1 MRAACGLQSTAHAFS
16 SGTHIPMF
24 TLAHLSS
31 PPPESLKSQVQQMVV
46 DYFADV
52 SAVPLLPSNPLYQL
66 YQYVI
71 GYELHLH
78 LQTMNGEAE
87 GPVQLLLA
95 LDDEDPARVLGF
107 ALYLPSP
114 DDAAACTLAYLAVH
128 SEHRAQGI
136 GRALL
141 QRVLERRPHLELA
154 CVADKVPLFEAL
166 GLQVLAA
173 QGALVVMSS
182 RDYRSSGMVAVADLA
197 PVFASTEVRQIHAY
211 LLKQHGQRAMQ
222 QAEKQRDA
230 HLDTLALQAQQLVDE
245 RLPSRALH

>member
-1 MRAACGLQSTAHAFS
+1 
-16 SGTHIPMF
+16 MF
-24 TLAHLSS
+24 TLSHLNST
-31 PPPESLKSQVQQMVV
+31 PPESLKSQVQQMVV
-46 DYFADV
+46 DYFSDV
-52 SAVPLLPSNPLYQL
+52 SVVPLLPSNPLYQL

-71 GYELHLH
+71 GYEVHLH
-78 LQTMNGEAE
+78 LQSMNAE
-87 GPVQLLLA
+87 TDGPVQLLLA
-95 LDDEDPARVLGF
+95 LDDEDPSRVLGF

-141 QRVLERRPHLELA
+141 QRVLAHRPHLELA
-154 CVADKVPLFEAL
+154 CAADKVPLFEAM
-166 GLQVLAA
+166 GLQVLSA
-173 QGALVVMSS
+173 QGAQVLMNS

>member
-1 MRAACGLQSTAHAFS
+1 
-16 SGTHIPMF
+16 MF
-24 TLAHLSS
+24 TLSHLSS
-31 PPPESLKSQVQQMVV
+31 PPPESLKNQVLQMVV
-46 DYFADV
+46 DYFTDL

-71 GYELHLH
+71 GYEVHLH
-78 LQTMNGEAE
+78 LQTMNGETE
-87 GPVQLLLA
+87 GPAQLLLA
-95 LDDEDPARVLGF
+95 LDDDDPAHALGF

-114 DDAAACTLAYLAVH
+114 DDADACTLAYLAVNTEYRGH
-128 SEHRAQGI
+128 GI

-141 QRVLERRPHLELA
+141 QRVLAHRPHLELTCA
-154 CVADKVPLFEAL
+154 ADKVPLFEAL

-173 QGALVVMSS
+173 QGAQVVMNS

-197 PVFASTEVRQIHAY
+197 PVFASAEVRQIHAY

-230 HLDTLALQAQQLVDE
+230 HLDALALQAQQLVDE
-245 RLPSRALH
+245 RLPSRSLH

>member
-1 MRAACGLQSTAHAFS
+1 
-16 SGTHIPMF
+16 MF
-24 TLAHLSS
+24 TLSHLSS

-46 DYFADV
+46 DYFADI

-78 LQTMNGEAE
+78 LQSMNGDAE

-141 QRVLERRPHLELA
+141 QRVQERRPHLELT
-154 CVADKVPLFEAL
+154 CTADKVPLFEAL
-166 GLQVLAA
+166 GLQVLTA
-173 QGALVVMSS
+173 QGAQVVMNS
-182 RDYRSSGMVAVADLA
+182 RDYRSNGMFAAVDLA

-222 QAEKQRDA
+222 QAEKQRDQ
-230 HLDTLALQAQQLVDE
+230 HLDALALQAQQLVDE

>member
-1 MRAACGLQSTAHAFS
+1 
-16 SGTHIPMF
+16 
-24 TLAHLSS
+24 
-31 PPPESLKSQVQQMVV
+31 
-46 DYFADV
+46 
-52 SAVPLLPSNPLYQL
+52 
-66 YQYVI
+66 
-71 GYELHLH
+71 
-78 LQTMNGEAE
+78 
-87 GPVQLLLA
+87 VQLLLA

-107 ALYLPSP
+107 ALHLPSP

>member
-1 MRAACGLQSTAHAFS
+1 
-16 SGTHIPMF
+16 MF
-24 TLAHLSS
+24 TLVYLSS
-31 PPPESLKSQVQQMVV
+31 PPPESLKNQVLQMVV
-46 DYFADV
+46 DYFGDV

-71 GYELHLH
+71 GYEVHLH
-78 LQTMNGEAE
+78 LQTMSGEAQS
-87 GPVQLLLA
+87 PVQLLLA

-114 DDAAACTLAYLAVH
+114 DDTAACTLAYLAVQA
-128 SEHRAQGI
+128 EHRGKGI

-141 QRVLERRPHLELA
+141 QHVQEQRPHLELA

-173 QGALVVMSS
+173 QGAQVLMNS
-182 RDYRSSGMVAVADLA
+182 RDYRSSGMVAIADLT
-197 PVFASTEVRQIHAY
+197 PVLASTEVRQIHAY
-211 LLKQHGQRAMQ
+211 LLKQHGQRAMH

-230 HLDTLALQAQQLVDE
+230 YLDTLALQARQLVDE
-245 RLPSRALH
+245 RLPSRSLH